1 MSRLKRGN
9 NAFGPDAGFGRRE
22 YEAESFRDAAR
33 GSEELA
39 GGVLLAGW
47 GCNLHR
53 GLGISAE
60 VLIQPY
66 HPSEGAA

>member
-1 MSRLKRGN
+1 
-9 NAFGPDAGFGRRE
+9 
-22 YEAESFRDAAR
+22 
-33 GSEELA
+33 
-39 GGVLLAGW
+39 LLAGW